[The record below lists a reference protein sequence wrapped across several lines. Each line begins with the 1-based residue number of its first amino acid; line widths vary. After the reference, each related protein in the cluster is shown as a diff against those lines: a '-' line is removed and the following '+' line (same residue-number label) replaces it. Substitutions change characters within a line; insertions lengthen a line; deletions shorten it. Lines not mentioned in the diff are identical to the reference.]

1 MELLLIMFTVLA
13 VMSGLSITFLFLSKK
28 PQVQNIFFY
37 IVAVLGM
44 FIAFISATSL
54 PSNYTIE
61 IIISWVFGILAVAGI
76 ILKVKSSQ
84 KDKVAKY
91 LVTVS
96 VILGL
101 LKLFFF

>member
-37 IVAVLGM
+37 IAAVLGM
-44 FIAFISATSL
+44 FIAFLSATSL
-54 PSNYTIE
+54 PSNYIGE
-61 IIISWVFGILAVAGI
+61 IIVSWGFGILAVAGI
-76 ILKVKSSQ
+76 IVKVKNPQ
-84 KDKVAKY
+84 KAKIAKY